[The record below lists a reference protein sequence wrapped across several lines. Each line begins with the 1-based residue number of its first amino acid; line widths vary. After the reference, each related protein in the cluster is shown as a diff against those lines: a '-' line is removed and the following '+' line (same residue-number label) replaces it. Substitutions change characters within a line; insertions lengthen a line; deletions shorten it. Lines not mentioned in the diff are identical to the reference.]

1 MVRLHPHESLPVWL
15 DAEKIPTFFP
25 LNTDL
30 VADVCVVGGGIAG
43 LTTAY
48 MLALEGNSVCILED
62 FEIASGQTG
71 RTTAQLSPI
80 LGERYFNLEKY
91 HGETGI
97 QLIAQSHVAAIDK
110 VLEIIQKENIRC
122 DHELLDGF
130 LFNDILA
137 DDDDE
142 TLFKELE
149 AVKKAGLTANLIRT
163 SPLKSFDTGACL
175 RFPRQLQLHPVKYAR
190 GLVDRLLEM
199 GVEICTNTHVVD
211 IKGGDPAT
219 VKTKEG
225 HTVSAKSIVVATNT
239 PINDLFA
246 IHTKQA
252 PYRSYAV
259 SFRIPKG
266 SVPKALFWDTLD
278 PYHYIRTQPG
288 IPEPGHDSADH
299 DILIVG
305 GEDHKTGQ
313 ETHPAGD
320 RYQDLEDWSRAR
332 FPMIEETLYKWS
344 GQVMQPVDGIAY
356 LGHNPLDRNNVYVI
370 TGDAGNGFTHATI
383 GAMLI
388 TDQIMGRK
396 NDWEEIYNP
405 SRISLRATGE
415 YLKENLNVAAQY
427 GEWFSTKSKQGLQ
440 TLFNGEG
447 TVIRDGLKMVAAYK
461 NQHGEMEYMSAA
473 CTHLGGVVQ
482 WNAVEKSW
490 DCPCHGARFD
500 CHGKVIEGPAVKD
513 LEPIDSETLTAQ
525 PELVNTDENRD
536 RRPDPDMFIHPIM
549 S

>member
-1 MVRLHPHESLPVWL
+1 MARLHPRESLPVWL
-15 DAEKIPTFFP
+15 DAEKIPTFLP
-25 LNTDL
+25 LSTDME
-30 VADVCVVGGGIAG
+30 ADVCIVGGGVAG

-48 MLALEGNSVCILED
+48 MLAREGQSVCVLED

-71 RTTAQLSPI
+71 RTTAHFSPV

-91 HGETGI
+91 HGDVGA
-97 QLIAQSHVAAIDK
+97 QLIAQSHIAAIDK
-110 VLEIIQKENIRC
+110 VLNIIKNENIQC
-122 DHELLDGF
+122 DHEILDGY

-137 DDDDE
+137 DDDDD
-142 TLFKELE
+142 TLAKELD
-149 AVKKAGLTANLIRT
+149 AVKRAGLTAHLVRT
-163 SPLKSFDTGACL
+163 SPIKTFDTGACL
-175 RFPRQLQLHPVKYAR
+175 RFPRQLQLHPVKYIR
-190 GLVDRLLEM
+190 GLVESLLQM
-199 GVEICTNTHVVD
+199 GVEICTNTHVIEV
-211 IKGGDPAT
+211 KGGDPAT

-225 HTVSAKSIVVATNT
+225 HVVTAKSVVVATNT

-252 PYRSYAV
+252 PYRTYAV
-259 SFRIPKG
+259 GFRIPKD
-266 SVPKALFWDTLD
+266 SVPKALYWDTLD
-278 PYHYIRTQPG
+278 PYHYVRVQPG
-288 IPEPGHDSADH
+288 EPELSQDSAAY

-313 ETHPAGD
+313 DTLPPGNRFE
-320 RYQDLEDWSRAR
+320 DLEDWARAR
-332 FPMIEETLYKWS
+332 FPVIEETLYRWS
-344 GQVMQPVDGIAY
+344 GQVMEPVDGIAY
-356 LGHNPLDRNNVYVI
+356 LGHNPMDRNNVYVI
-370 TGDAGNGFTHATI
+370 TGDAGNGFTHSTI

-388 TDQIMGRK
+388 TDQIMDRK

-427 GEWFSTKSKQGLQ
+427 GEWLATKSKQGLQ

-482 WNAVEKSW
+482 WNGVEKSW
-490 DCPCHGARFD
+490 DCPCHGARYD

-513 LEPIDSETLTAQ
+513 LEPIHSETLMGA
-525 PELVNTDENRD
+525 PELVE
-536 RRPDPDMFIHPIM
+536 DPQRVEASSNLFVTPIM
-549 S
+549 G

>member
-1 MVRLHPHESLPVWL
+1 MVRLHPHETLPVWL
-15 DAEKIPTFFP
+15 DSERVPTFLP
-25 LNTDL
+25 LSSDMQ
-30 VADVCVVGGGIAG
+30 ADVCIVGAGIAG

-48 MLALEGNSVCILED
+48 LLALEGKSVCVLED
-62 FEIASGQTG
+62 FEVASGQTG
-71 RTTAQLSPI
+71 RTTAHLSPV
-80 LGERYFNLEKY
+80 LGDRYFHLEKI
-91 HGETGI
+91 HGELGA

-110 VLEIIQKENIRC
+110 VLQIIATENISC
-122 DHELLDGF
+122 DHEIVDGY
-130 LFNDILA
+130 LFNDILS
-137 DDDDE
+137 DDDDD
-142 TLFKELE
+142 TLFKELD
-149 AVKKAGLTANLIRT
+149 AVKRAGLTAHLVRT
-163 SPLKSFDTGACL
+163 SPLKTFDTGACL
-175 RFPRQLQLHPVKYAR
+175 RFPRQLQIHPVKYIR
-190 GLVDRLLEM
+190 GLIEKLLAM

-211 IKGGDPAT
+211 IKGGEPAT
-219 VKTKEG
+219 VKTREG
-225 HTVSAKSIVVATNT
+225 HVVSAKSVIVATNS

-259 SFRIPKG
+259 SFRIPKD
-266 SVPKALFWDTLD
+266 SVPRALFWDTLD
-278 PYHYIRTQPG
+278 PYHYVRVQSGAPSVQN
-288 IPEPGHDSADH
+288 ESAEH

-313 ETHPAGD
+313 DPLPPGNRHE
-320 RYQDLEDWSRAR
+320 DLEDWARAR
-332 FPMIEETLYKWS
+332 FPMIEETLYRWS
-344 GQVMQPVDGIAY
+344 GQVMEPVDGIAF

-370 TGDAGNGFTHATI
+370 TGDAGNGLTHSTI

-427 GEWFSTKSKQGLQ
+427 GEWFSTKSKQSLQ

-461 NQHGEMEYMSAA
+461 NQFGEMEYMSAA

-482 WNAVEKSW
+482 WNGVEKSW
-490 DCPCHGARFD
+490 DCPCHGARYN

-513 LEPIDSETLTAQ
+513 LEPISSDSLTGQ
-525 PELVNTDENRD
+525 GELVNTNDGTTNTD
-536 RRPDPDMFIHPIM
+536 IYIHPLM
-549 S
+549 T